1 MSDRPD
7 WANKICTE
15 VAWSEGVY
23 AVWQAVSFVS
33 PFEDVSPGFAEA
45 YRLLSA
51 AETAWEKACRAM
63 EDAEADACRAELDA
77 IAEIEAR
84 KNPLEKDLA
93 VARAAYGA
101 KRASFYEKR

>member
-1 MSDRPD
+1 
-7 WANKICTE
+7 
-15 VAWSEGVY
+15 
-23 AVWQAVSFVS
+23 
-33 PFEDVSPGFAEA
+33 
-45 YRLLSA
+45 
-51 AETAWEKACRAM
+51 M